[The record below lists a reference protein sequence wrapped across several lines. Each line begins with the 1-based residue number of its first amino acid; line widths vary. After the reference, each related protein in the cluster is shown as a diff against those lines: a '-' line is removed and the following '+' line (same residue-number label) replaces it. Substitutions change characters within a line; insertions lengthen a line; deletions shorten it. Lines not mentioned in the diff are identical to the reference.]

1 MEPIIGNWKV
11 SVNGVNQGRLP
22 RGGGWRK
29 GSIQIDQKK
38 NNLSE
43 SYTFFRKRE
52 HGIHNG

>member
-1 MEPIIGNWKV
+1 MEPIIDNWKV

-43 SYTFFRKRE
+43 SYTFFRKCE